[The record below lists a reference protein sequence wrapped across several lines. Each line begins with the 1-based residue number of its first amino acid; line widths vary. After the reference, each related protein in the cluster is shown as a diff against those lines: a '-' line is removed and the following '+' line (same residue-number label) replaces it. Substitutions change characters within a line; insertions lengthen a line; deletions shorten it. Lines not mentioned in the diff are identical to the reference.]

1 DGANSLFNRNTRKQ
15 EIVWCR
21 QHLVERLDSSYDPNQ
36 VLMFFGSEYAP
47 GAYAWIIPKGEDMAN
62 VGIGVRREYLAPN
75 TSPRTIIKNLWKHPV
90 AKPVLKGGK
99 IVSSVSASV
108 PVGLPPI
115 SAVQDQV
122 AFVGDSASQVISH
135 VGAGIPTAMVAGR
148 EAARAIAAHL
158 TEKQPLLVYDRAWR
172 SQLLQTMKASYKLRR
187 IWDRISASD
196 SRMQWYLRRLSK
208 KDLDCVVHGKI
219 PLKLRY

>member
-1 DGANSLFNRNTRKQ
+1 
-15 EIVWCR
+15 
-21 QHLVERLDSSYDPNQ
+21 
-36 VLMFFGSEYAP
+36 MFFGSEYAP